1 MSFQRPDGRKIDEL
15 RPMEAKVG
23 VIKSAIGSAWF
34 KIGNTEAYAAV
45 YGPREVFPRSKKDVR
60 KGILQCHY
68 NMMPFSGMGDRV
80 RPGGNRRS
88 KEISYVMEKS
98 LEPVLDLT
106 NFPNLSIDIFVE
118 LPQTDAGSRCASI
131 CAASMAL
138 ADAGFA
144 MKDLVVAIAVGCI
157 NGNIIADLDYAEE
170 SFDGE
175 VSDIPIALIPS
186 TEEITLLQMDGRITK
201 ELMNEAIE
209 LGKKVAPKLYEVQK
223 EALKKKYEV
232 QNE

>member
-1 MSFQRPDGRKIDEL
+1 MSFQRPDGRAADEL

-23 VIKSAIGSAWF
+23 IIKNAMGSAWF
-34 KIGNTEAYAAV
+34 KIGKTEAYAAV
-45 YGPREVFPRSKKDVR
+45 YGPREVFPRSKKNVR

-88 KEISYVMEKS
+88 KEISYVMEKA

-106 NFPNLSIDIFVE
+106 DFPNLSVDIFIE

-138 ADAGFA
+138 ADAGFQ
-144 MKDLVVAIAVGCI
+144 MRDLVVSIAVGDLD
-157 NGNIIADLDYAEE
+157 GNIIADLDYAEE
-170 SFDGE
+170 SYEGE
-175 VSDIPIALIPS
+175 VSDIPLAIIPS
-186 TEEITLLQMDGRITK
+186 TQEITLLQMDGRIDK
-201 ELMNEAIE
+201 DKLMEAIE
-209 LGKKVAPKLYEVQK
+209 LGKKVAPQLFEVQK

-232 QNE
+232 QK

>member
-1 MSFQRPDGRKIDEL
+1 
-15 RPMEAKVG
+15 
-23 VIKSAIGSAWF
+23 
-34 KIGNTEAYAAV
+34 
-45 YGPREVFPRSKKDVR
+45 
-60 KGILQCHY
+60 
-68 NMMPFSGMGDRV
+68 
-80 RPGGNRRS
+80 
-88 KEISYVMEKS
+88 MEKS

-106 NFPNLSIDIFVE
+106 NFPNLSVDIFVE

-144 MKDLVVAIAVGCI
+144 MKDLVVAVAVGCI
-157 NGNIIADLDYAEE
+157 DGNIIADLDYAEE

-201 ELMNEAIE
+201 ELMSEAIE